1 LETNEPTLS
10 RSQYSKLLHDIKE
23 KIRSAQYSALKMVN
37 KGLIS
42 LYWDIGRMIIEQQ
55 RGDTWGKSVVEG
67 LARDLQKD
75 FPGVQGFSS
84 SNLWRMKVFYQI
96 YSQNKKLAPMVRE
109 ISWTHNVVI
118 LERCK
123 DDLEREFYIR
133 MTRKYGWTKNVLIH
147 HVENR
152 SYEKTLLGQTNF
164 DKTVLE
170 QYQAQAKLAVKDE
183 YTFDFLELGDD
194 HGERELEKALTGKIE
209 NFLREMGG
217 LFAFIGSQYRLEV
230 GGKEYFIDLLLFHR
244 HLKSLVAVELKI
256 TEFQPEYI
264 GKMQFYL
271 AALDDF
277 ARLPGENPPIGII
290 LCKTKN
296 RIIVEYAIRN
306 SRQPVGVAEYQIVSK
321 LPKKFE
327 GQLPSLEQIE
337 KLLDSVG

>member
-1 LETNEPTLS
+1 MNESTLS

-55 RGDTWGKSVVEG
+55 QGDTWGKSVVEG

-84 SNLWRMKVFYQI
+84 SNLWRMKVFYHI

-217 LFAFIGSQYRLEV
+217 LFAFVGSQYRLEV
-230 GGKEYFIDLLLFHR
+230 GGK
-244 HLKSLVAVELKI
+244 
-256 TEFQPEYI
+256 
-264 GKMQFYL
+264 
-271 AALDDF
+271 
-277 ARLPGENPPIGII
+277 
-290 LCKTKN
+290 
-296 RIIVEYAIRN
+296 
-306 SRQPVGVAEYQIVSK
+306 
-321 LPKKFE
+321 
-327 GQLPSLEQIE
+327 
-337 KLLDSVG
+337 